1 MEPLSNTLYDQSKDH
16 IEHWQ
21 GNSFGFGATIRE
33 DNDSYKRGL
42 SKSAFHSYILLL
54 PGQVGVD
61 PYGCCS
67 TVVEMHM
74 RLQRIRNRCANIDLL
89 IGQAISNT
97 STPPHPL
104 QSVPYKSQPSIR
116 KVARSDFSPRH
127 PDTQTPS
134 QTPSQT
140 PGTNIINTYLIQ
152 TSPSRFCTCHR
163 RILYIKLDIDKSG
176 SNILTGLKIRSIPLP
191 LPLPFPLSISISFA

>member
-16 IEHWQ
+16 IEHWE

-54 PGQVGVD
+54 P
-61 PYGCCS
+61 
-67 TVVEMHM
+67 
-74 RLQRIRNRCANIDLL
+74 
-89 IGQAISNT
+89 GQAISNT

-127 PDTQTPS
+127 PNTQTPS

-191 LPLPFPLSISISFA
+191 LPLPLPFPLPISISFA